1 MGYIYKR
8 LKKVNIKAQ
17 DSFSNAINKVIEQ
30 KINVKYNFENCF
42 SEKSGTLKPKNLEII
57 SYFKNIRKNYI
68 INPEIIFLMNL
79 FSRIKKVIIDIN
91 IFSKENDAKKKIYEL
106 ILYIASCKMNSEIFD
121 KYNEYIMIYL
131 FD

>member
-30 KINVKYNFENCF
+30 KINVKYNFDNCF

-91 IFSKENDAKKKIYEL
+91 IFSKENDAKKKY
-106 ILYIASCKMNSEIFD
+106 MN
-121 KYNEYIMIYL
+121 
-131 FD
+131 